1 MQPYKTMLSKKTI
14 EEFKQIYE
22 EEYKEK
28 IDDKT
33 ALKKAV
39 ALLTIFKS
47 IYKPVTNEMKYETER
62 IQGQSQK

>member
-1 MQPYKTMLSKKTI
+1 MLSKKAI

-28 IDDKT
+28 INDKT

-39 ALLTIFKS
+39 GLLTIFKLV
-47 IYKPVTNEMKYETER
+47 YKPVFSKD
-62 IQGQSQK
+62 

>member
-1 MQPYKTMLSKKTI
+1 MRLCKPMLSKKAI
-14 EEFKQIYE
+14 EEFKNIYE

-28 IDDKT
+28 INDNM

-47 IYKPVTNEMKYETER
+47 IYKPITKNN
-62 IQGQSQK
+62 

>member
-1 MQPYKTMLSKKTI
+1 MQPYKTMLAKKTI

>member
-1 MQPYKTMLSKKTI
+1 MPLYKPMLSKKAI
-14 EEFKQIYE
+14 DEFKEIYE

>member
-1 MQPYKTMLSKKTI
+1 MLSKKAL

-28 IDDKT
+28 LDDNM

-39 ALLTIFKS
+39 GLLTIFKS
-47 IYKPVTNEMKYETER
+47 IYKPVTNQMKYETER